1 MLQQVDRH
9 LRRPQVLRGPARGPV
24 RHAPRWGPFQ
34 VVFDVTSDRGD
45 TWHLAASRADVR
57 ITSFTPSRKALRAIG
72 PAKVRANPQ
81 ATWVIGVIDP
91 YSHHPGTFSGLPR
104 DFLARG
110 VVTYTAARQR
120 RSRRRHGARR
130 GRRSGCSF
138 AGASRVVIGF
148 ALSCERSR
156 VGRLLISVD
165 ADRP

>member
-81 ATWVIGVIDP
+81 ATWVIGVIDLWGSKTLCGTVAACP
-91 YSHHPGTFSGLPR
+91 STAHSSNSSSSRGDSPASTTTVWSSNEHHSLSISS
-104 DFLARG
+104 D
-110 VVTYTAARQR
+110 
-120 RSRRRHGARR
+120 RSRGHSAGSVYHPL
-130 GRRSGCSF
+130 RSS
-138 AGASRVVIGF
+138 SK
-148 ALSCERSR
+148 SSW
-156 VGRLLISVD
+156 
-165 ADRP
+165 